1 MKQRFERCKTPSGS
15 VPISVIMGFDYP
27 LGFSKTFL
35 TAVGKLLIILKLFDC
50 LLVVRVKCTYE
61 PAQRQTERRV
71 GGGREGRPPPTL

>member
-1 MKQRFERCKTPSGS
+1 
-15 VPISVIMGFDYP
+15 MGFDYP
-27 LGFSKTFL
+27 LGFSNTFL

-71 GGGREGRPPPTL
+71 GGGREGRPPPTLREGPGGPGGATGATCRA